1 MKVGMNEYFFDTY
14 ALVELNKGNPSY
26 LKYLNSKLITTLLN
40 LMEFYNVIL
49 KESDKETAEYKFDK
63 YLDSCVDLNPEVI
76 KEAVEF
82 RINFIKET
90 KFKISYVDA
99 IGYIISLKLGIKF
112 LTGDEA
118 FKNLKSVEFVK

>member
-1 MKVGMNEYFFDTY
+1 MNEYFFDTY